1 MSYDGGFCCGIIATA
16 YIVFFGSLLF
26 LVDWVG
32 FLCRGFCALFVC
44 VGFEG
49 GRGGS
54 FVIVVYGV
62 GFFRG
67 VSGGIG

>member
-1 MSYDGGFCCGIIATA
+1 M
-16 YIVFFGSLLF
+16 FFGSLLF
-26 LVDWVG
+26 LVDLVG
-32 FLCRGFCALFVC
+32 VSLSWFLCVVCLC

-49 GRGGS
+49 GEGGS

-62 GFFRG
+62 GVFRG